1 MLIILFSKQRK
12 SFHLSFNAKKEG
24 FFVIKEVLF
33 VRVSEI
39 NSRARISFSDRK
51 QTESKER
58 KKKTFFT
65 HPCSS
70 FSLSPLRLLM
80 SFFSFFFKQCNAT
93 EDAVCFRA
101 QKRRKRENR
110 KWKKS
115 FFFLAFL
122 RFLRQTRD
130 WRELSTVSERGLF
143 LSPTSYSYSNLVSP
157 VSYVGKGRAIGRRES
172 SLQLESSICDK
183 ISYS

>member
-58 KKKTFFT
+58 KKKTFFLSISVRLFLSL
-65 HPCSS
+65 PSVFLCLFFLS
-70 FSLSPLRLLM
+70 FSNNAMQLRMLSASEHKKGGKGRI
-80 SFFSFFFKQCNAT
+80 
-93 EDAVCFRA
+93 
-101 QKRRKRENR
+101 ENGR
-110 KWKKS
+110 NL

-130 WRELSTVSERGLF
+130 
-143 LSPTSYSYSNLVSP
+143 
-157 VSYVGKGRAIGRRES
+157 
-172 SLQLESSICDK
+172 
-183 ISYS
+183 